1 MGIFDKLKGDKIV
14 SPQERRKKSI
24 EKLRNQRIAVNEHL
38 PLLPSSD
45 NVKVKHA
52 EEVTKRALG
61 CMMCIQLACSIRNGE
76 NYGEALA
83 FVLQKLDQ
91 WNISM
96 DDLLPKER
104 LLIENKYTKS
114 NTNDIFTEQDIID
127 VVWTYETYYALIW
140 SLDLITNKEFGDA
153 SDICNTERA
162 MAISGMIGELFYKEP
177 CKLRSVEKILDMLD
191 LYFCYHWS
199 CVERQIRPETSI
211 GNLNPE
217 VVAERRRGLEWL
229 ISEETDWNEISLD
242 T

>member
-38 PLLPSSD
+38 SLLPSSE
-45 NVKVKHA
+45 NVKVKNA

-229 ISEETDWNEISLD
+229 ISEEKDWNKISLD